1 MLSVA
6 ESAALLHVSSARVR
20 ALIAKGTLPAQK
32 IGRVW
37 ALQEEDV
44 MHRVVQK
51 PRSGRPRTRGVEP
64 VSAKRAAIAPERLEK
79 LNTAYKICKENFGT
93 RPDAAELAAINDDE
107 AAAFRIAVGEFFSAR

>member
-37 ALQEEDV
+37 ALKEEDV
-44 MHRVVQK
+44 MRRVVQK
-51 PRSGRPRTRGVEP
+51 PRSGRPRTRGVRP
-64 VSAKRAAIAPERLEK
+64 AAMMQASVSPDHLQK
-79 LNTAYKICKENFGT
+79 LHDTYQLCKNNFSA
-93 RPDAAELAAINDDE
+93 RPDAAELAAIEDDE
-107 AAAFRIAVGEFFSAR
+107 EAAFRIAVGEFFSER